1 LKFTL
6 VHLEKNHFQRER
18 MYDTVQIMDRPNM
31 NIHTITIYD
40 SLIGFILEMLLD
52 FDVRND
58 DG

>member
-1 LKFTL
+1 
-6 VHLEKNHFQRER
+6 